1 MSKRNQKRSEI
12 WDIFRHNETPPPTL
26 PPQVLQSS
34 KAQFLPAIQKP
45 SRESLQ
51 TEDTPKLI
59 SKFEDLPNLE
69 IRGRLRELEIQM
81 MDLRVGVERRL
92 SSVSEDFPNRL
103 NKELR
108 IIQERDSYM
117 WKENTQKQIQLN
129 DSLRLMQDS
138 LRGSIEALNNE
149 LVVIRRK
156 VDEVTV
162 KHSNTVREI
171 DLLGRVPRQ
180 IEAQPAMD
188 FSPLVASFREA
199 LNEEKRKREQMQQ
212 EYNSQIQELHLLVRT
227 SYTEHG
233 KRLQEYR
240 DQVLSA
246 NVEVRNQ
253 IVGVESGKEE
263 RIKNESEYLKAVF
276 TNLQKRLEDEVNQRS
291 VMEKEHKMWTDSRL
305 NQIQKIMKNEEKETA
320 DRESKVLAMV
330 QEGLAAL
337 HEIITRVKETS
348 SASLTKVQTMTNE
361 NLKDLAQALSGIKDG
376 LYSRIENLEFSL
388 QEEIKFRSEGISSV
402 HMHIQ
407 KTTEA
412 VDRQGLFLENQI
424 MSSENRIKALVF
436 DIEQQNIARDEKLNQ
451 WQLLFNENLENHVSQ
466 VAERLNKSDKEWE
479 LRHKDAQETNDKTAS
494 HLSKARTELEASLEQ
509 VKNTINF
516 EDGLIEQ
523 KVTNAVNLINDKID
537 RELIQV
543 KNKMEKELANTN
555 ADLFESLALRV
566 EQTIKLSQEQIKS
579 AVAEEAKIRKAE
591 VEAAETLARQLMDQI
606 YSKSSNELNRE
617 VIELNEK
624 MAQMHSE
631 DQSLRTELNRVRIE
645 TANSLESLFGSI
657 DEAKENLRQWA
668 ERYTNDLIDST
679 KKDVNT
685 LVDVEREVLLKEI
698 DKAKTEFSA
707 GLQELSAALQH
718 GSDLESKL
726 ERRLLAEIKDEKDAR
741 IEGGKELDSRLTAL
755 TSSMQEAINQSAEA
769 VKAVSRALILKE
781 SAERNQG
788 LESIMKSLQSRI
800 AALED
805 LLKFYTSKTAEELRS
820 EFSELVEKER
830 SARQANELAQVQS
843 NKKLKSQIKDHKA
856 EQEVALALSALIDSV
871 VQKATHEKIEKQKEE
886 IETAQRKWVQN
897 FERDLEDLGENI
909 DKKEANLAKKILK
922 SEKNLVKKI
931 EIKNLLD
938 DMIGLI
944 ENDDTNRGIKESQ
957 NNIEIL
963 FNNMKKLELFLS
975 DNKDTLNEA
984 ILELERRE
992 AMNNEEKRER
1002 IEMLREK
1009 VESLEG
1015 ADLQKTIDLL
1025 MDQVELM
1032 RQENLK
1038 KQQEIDEIQLRQDEL
1053 NNQQVEFVRIKS
1065 ERDQELQEALK
1076 ILAES
1081 NAKIDQ
1087 NISDVQTKF
1096 PQILDQL
1103 EKHEEQL
1110 FNIISSKD
1118 S

>member
-12 WDIFRHNETPPPTL
+12 WDIFRHNETPPPSL
-26 PPQVLQSS
+26 PVQVLNAS

-51 TEDTPKLI
+51 TEDTPKLLP
-59 SKFEDLPNLE
+59 KYEDLPSVE
-69 IRGRLRELEIQM
+69 VRGRLRELEIQM
-81 MDLRVGVERRL
+81 MDLRAGVERRL
-92 SSVSEDFPNRL
+92 SSVSEDFPSRL

-117 WKENTQKQIQLN
+117 WKENSQKQIQLN
-129 DSLRLMQDS
+129 DSLRLMQES
-138 LRGSIEALNNE
+138 LRNSVESLNNE
-149 LVVIRRK
+149 LVLIRRK

-171 DLLGRVPRQ
+171 DQISRMPRA
-180 IEAQPAMD
+180 IEAQPVMD

-199 LNEEKRKREQMQQ
+199 LAEEKRKREQMQQ

-263 RIKNESEYLKAVF
+263 RIRNESEYLKAVF
-276 TNLQKRLEDEVNQRS
+276 SNLQKRLEDEVNQRS

-305 NQIQKIMKNEEKETA
+305 NQIQKIMKNEEKEMA

-407 KTTEA
+407 KTSEA
-412 VDRQGLFLENQI
+412 IDRQGLFLENQI
-424 MSSENRIKALVF
+424 MSSENRIKSLIF
-436 DIEQQNIARDEKLNQ
+436 DIEQQNTARDEKLQQ
-451 WQLLFNENLENHVSQ
+451 WQLLFNESLENHVIQ
-466 VAERLNKSDKEWE
+466 VEERLNKSDKDWE

-494 HLSKARTELEASLEQ
+494 HLAKTRLELEATLEQ

-543 KNKMEKELANTN
+543 RNKMEKELANTN
-555 ADLFESLALRV
+555 ADLFESLAMRV
-566 EQTIKLSQEQIKS
+566 EQTIKLSQEQIKA
-579 AVAEEAKIRKAE
+579 AVAEEAKTRKE
-591 VEAAETLARQLMDQI
+591 QIEAAETLARQLVDKV
-606 YSKSSNELNRE
+606 YGKSANELNRE
-617 VIELNEK
+617 IIEINER
-624 MAQMHSE
+624 MAQMQGE
-631 DQSLRTELNRVRIE
+631 DLNLKNELNRVRNE

-657 DEAKENLRQWA
+657 DEAKDSVRGWA
-668 ERYTNDLIDST
+668 ENYTNGLIEAT

-698 DKAKTEFSA
+698 DKAKAEFHKEIEKINKAVES
-707 GLQELSAALQH
+707 GLEMQ
-718 GSDLESKL
+718 DKL
-726 ERRLLAEIKDEKDAR
+726 EKKVLAEIKEEKQAR
-741 IEGGKELDSRLTAL
+741 VEGGKEMDSRINVLTQ
-755 TSSMQEAINQSAEA
+755 SMQEAINQSAEA

-830 SARQANELAQVQS
+830 SSRQANELAQVQH
-843 NKKLKSQIKDHKA
+843 NKKLKNQIKDHKI
-856 EQEVALALSALIDSV
+856 EQEVALTLSALIDSV
-871 VQKATHEKIEKQKEE
+871 VQKGTNEKIEKQKEE
-886 IETAQRKWVQN
+886 METAQRKWVQN

-909 DKKEANLAKKILK
+909 DKKEANLNKKIMK
-922 SEKNLVKKI
+922 SEKNVLKKF

-963 FNNMKKLELFLS
+963 FNNMKKLELYMS

-984 ILELERRE
+984 ILELEKRE
-992 AMNNEEKRER
+992 ALNNEEKRER
-1002 IEMLREK
+1002 IEMLKEK
-1009 VESLEG
+1009 VDNLES
-1015 ADLQKTIDLL
+1015 ADSQKAIDLL
-1025 MDQVELM
+1025 MDQVELL

-1038 KQQEIDEIQLRQDEL
+1038 KQEEIQEIQVRQEEL
-1053 NNQQVEFVRIKS
+1053 NNQQIEFVRIKS

-1076 ILAES
+1076 ILADS
-1081 NAKIDQ
+1081 NSKIDQ
-1087 NISDVQTKF
+1087 NISEVQTKF
-1096 PQILDQL
+1096 PQILNQL